1 MCFRRILWG
10 QGPHIFYS
18 DTRVMMRRTCSD
30 FARHL
35 VAQHYDL
42 AIPLEFR
49 DKDKTERTTRRMLGE
64 NKNRESH
71 GRNVLSGSAAEDSHV
86 DYRTVSQGKE
96 IQDNLNTSNNK
107 SSGSGRDNHRGLLQG
122 AQQLQQQQQGR
133 QELVD
138 SVDGDGAEEGS
149 AGGESGGMLTHPQH
163 AHSNNNNNINN
174 KNNNGSI
181 RTASSSTSLSHNLH
195 RTAHHPRTNGNIS
208 LPHLRQHTHTGAGV
222 GGSGH
227 GMNHTN
233 RTHTS
238 QKDYSGST
246 TIKEERNTNS
256 SITSHAQNLQI
267 QSQSP
272 TDTGPTGMH
281 VRGRPVRVVLYS
293 RGSSGHGRSMQVNR
307 TEYCITRQKRRGEFR
322 GEE

>member
-42 AIPLEFR
+42 TIPLEFR
-49 DKDKTERTTRRMLGE
+49 DKDKTERTTRRRLGE
-64 NKNRESH
+64 NKNRESY
-71 GRNVLSGSAAEDSHV
+71 GRNVLFGSAAEDSHV
-86 DYRTVSQGKE
+86 DYRTVSQGKKVE
-96 IQDNLNTSNNK
+96 DNLNRSRSK
-107 SSGSGRDNHRGLLQG
+107 SSGGSRDNHRGLLQE
-122 AQQLQQQQQGR
+122 AQQQQQQQVR
-133 QELVD
+133 QEL
-138 SVDGDGAEEGS
+138 VDGDGAEEGS
-149 AGGESGGMLTHPQH
+149 EGMLTHPQH
-163 AHSNNNNNINN
+163 AQSAHSNNNN
-174 KNNNGSI
+174 NNNGSI

-195 RTAHHPRTNGNIS
+195 RTAYHPRTNGNIS

-227 GMNHTN
+227 SINLTN

-238 QKDYSGST
+238 KKYYSGST
-246 TIKEERNTNS
+246 SMKEERNTNS
-256 SITSHAQNLQI
+256 SNTSHAQNLHI

-307 TEYCITRQKRRGEFR
+307 TEYYITRQKRRGEFT